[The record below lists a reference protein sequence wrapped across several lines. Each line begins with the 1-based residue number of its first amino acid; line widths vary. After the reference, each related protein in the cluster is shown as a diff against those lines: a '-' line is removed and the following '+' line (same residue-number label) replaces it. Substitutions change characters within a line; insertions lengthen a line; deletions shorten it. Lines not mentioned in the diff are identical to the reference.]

1 VTRLP
6 VALLGLLP
14 AAVVAQQP
22 EPPPLF
28 KEYSRTAT
36 YYYLKPDPTLGPKM
50 LTELLKKEN
59 LEHPAFVRNDQL
71 HLLIGAQLGDIAT
84 GHPEIVRQYE
94 KAMADAPPKGRQ
106 VIIRALTNA
115 GDKETAKTVDGWL
128 KDPRYA
134 EQKAELEALK
144 AHIEDPK
151 RAHARDVPAKAPKDL
166 DYLWVNFMVTGEYA
180 PVSRILDVFDLPD
193 DKGNETLKRV
203 ARWSFGSNVQQ
214 HPKLVE
220 LVLKHKKDRPAGSKK
235 VIDETIIIPKK

>member
-1 VTRLP
+1 MTRLP
-6 VALLGLLP
+6 IGLLCLVP
-14 AAVVAQQP
+14 VTLDGQP
-22 EPPPLF
+22 QDPPPLF
-28 KEYSRTAT
+28 KLYSRTAT
-36 YYYLKPDPTLGPKM
+36 YYYQKPDPTLGPKM
-50 LTELLKKEN
+50 LAELLKKEN
-59 LEHPAFVRNDQL
+59 LEHQAFVRNDQL

-94 KAMADAPPKGRQ
+94 SAMADAPPKGRR

-115 GDKETAKTVDGWL
+115 GDKETVKVVAGWI
-128 KDPRYA
+128 KDPRFA
-134 EQKAELEALK
+134 DQKAELEALK

-166 DYLWVNFMVTGEYA
+166 DLLWVNFMVTGEYA

-193 DKGNETLKRV
+193 DKENEVLKRV

-220 LVLKHKKDRPAGSKK
+220 LVLKHKKDRPAGSQK